1 MLDLE
6 YLILII
12 AISSNILK
20 NIDAQQNKKRSSNE
34 TKSPPFQQAPFYMWD
49 VNAVEYCT
57 ICKINYFL
65 VACDMCNY
73 KRQVVN

>member
-34 TKSPPFQQAPFYMWD
+34 TKSPPFQQAPFYM
-49 VNAVEYCT
+49 
-57 ICKINYFL
+57 
-65 VACDMCNY
+65 
-73 KRQVVN
+73 